1 LTGASRGVE
10 EVEFGETLEAL
21 ANQLVWRIGKLDD
34 EGEVVVRV
42 GYATALP
49 AFAALPRLR
58 AVTDAELESARRERR
73 VRIEWIRSTAPVLS
87 PYSQSPARTPSGTGA
102 GAVED
107 SSAPPQS
114 GERADRGGP
123 E

>member
-1 LTGASRGVE
+1 ME
-10 EVEFGETLEAL
+10 ELELGEALEAL

-58 AVTDAELESARRERR
+58 AVTDAELETARQERR
-73 VRIEWIRSTAPVLS
+73 IRIEWIRSPAPVLNS
-87 PYSQSPARTPSGTGA
+87 HSRSPARAPARAAA
-102 GAVED
+102 GIVED
-107 SSAPPQS
+107 RAAPPET
-114 GERADRGGP
+114 GENTNRGGP

>member
-1 LTGASRGVE
+1 VE
-10 EVEFGETLEAL
+10 EIELGEALEAL

-58 AVTDAELESARRERR
+58 AVTDAELEAARQERR
-73 VRIEWIRSTAPVLS
+73 IRIEWIRSPAPLLHPHSRSTARA
-87 PYSQSPARTPSGTGA
+87 PAQAGA
-102 GAVED
+102 GTVED
-107 SSAPPQS
+107 PAAPPEPGGS
-114 GERADRGGP
+114 ADRGGP

>member
-1 LTGASRGVE
+1 VE
-10 EVEFGETLEAL
+10 EVEFGEALEAL

-58 AVTDAELESARRERR
+58 AVTDAELETAQQERR
-73 VRIEWIRSTAPVLS
+73 IKIEWVRSPAPVLNS
-87 PYSQSPARTPSGTGA
+87 HSWSPAKPEVRAEAELDDDPATPL
-102 GAVED
+102 
-107 SSAPPQS
+107 PPVDL
-114 GERADRGGP
+114 EERGGP